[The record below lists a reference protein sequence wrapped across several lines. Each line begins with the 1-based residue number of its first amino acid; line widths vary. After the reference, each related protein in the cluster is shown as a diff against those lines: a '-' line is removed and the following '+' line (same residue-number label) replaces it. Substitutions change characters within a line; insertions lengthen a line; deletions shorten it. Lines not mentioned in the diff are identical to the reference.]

1 MRRAAF
7 PLRDP
12 FMAPAVTI
20 NLFMLALILCWP
32 LALPINRLVTGW
44 VRGLIDE
51 AERGAS

>member
-1 MRRAAF
+1 MMRAAF

-12 FMAPAVTI
+12 FTALAVAI
-20 NLFMLALILCWP
+20 NFVMLALKLCWP

-44 VRGLIDE
+44 VRGLIGE

>member
-1 MRRAAF
+1 MMRAAF
-7 PLRDP
+7 PLLNP

-20 NLFMLALILCWP
+20 NLFMLALKLCWP

-44 VRGLIDE
+44 VRVLIDE